1 MSGEKMDPA
10 KLVELGRVQKP
21 HGLRGELCIELYAD
35 SPFIFEGLS
44 RVYLQLPGKK
54 PKPCVL
60 EGWRS
65 HQGRALLQ
73 VDRSQ
78 GRDQAEGWRGAEV
91 LARERDLPPVDEDE
105 IRPEDLIGLP
115 VRHVDGSAIGLLADI
130 RDVAGQEMWFIH
142 DESDNEILLP
152 AVDEF
157 VKDIDLEA
165 GVIEVDPPDGLLEL
179 YQQP

>member
-1 MSGEKMDPA
+1 MSGENMDPA

-35 SPFIFEGLS
+35 SPFIFEGLR

-54 PKPCVL
+54 PRPCVL
-60 EGWRS
+60 EGWRA
-65 HQGRALLQ
+65 HQGRALIQ

-78 GRDQAEGWRGAEV
+78 GRDQAEAWRGADV

-115 VRHVDGSAIGLLADI
+115 VRHIDGSAIGLLADI
-130 RDVAGQEMWFIH
+130 QDVAGQEIWFIH
-142 DESDNEILLP
+142 DEADNEILLP

-157 VKDIDLEA
+157 VRDIDLDA
-165 GVIEVDPPDGLLEL
+165 GVIVVDPPDGLLDL
-179 YQQP
+179 YKNS